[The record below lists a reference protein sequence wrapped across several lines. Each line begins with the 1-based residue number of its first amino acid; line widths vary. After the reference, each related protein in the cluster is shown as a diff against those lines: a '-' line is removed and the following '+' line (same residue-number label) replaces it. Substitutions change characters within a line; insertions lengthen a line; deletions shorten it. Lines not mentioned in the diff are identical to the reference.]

1 MADPITDAE
10 RAEVRRRHAAGE
22 TRNAIARAIGRSAST
37 VSKIARQAG
46 LRFEGGAR
54 VAVATE
60 ARRQDLA
67 ALRAELQRRLYA
79 RAATNLDRIEA
90 DAYTRTELLPN
101 GRTVRVVSDEPPAQ
115 DERHHAQA
123 ISSYLGSAQRLA
135 EVDAG
140 DGSAEARSMLAGVA
154 RGLAALLVD
163 EPDADDCGEG

>member
-10 RAEVRRRHAAGE
+10 RDEVRRRHAAGE
-22 TRNAIARAIGRSAST
+22 TRNQIARAMGRSTST
-37 VSKIARQAG
+37 VSKIAREGG

-67 ALRAELQRRLYA
+67 AQRTELQHRLYA
-79 RAATNLDRIEA
+79 RAAANLDRIEA
-90 DAYTRTELLPN
+90 PTYTRTELLPN
-101 GRTVRVVSDEPPAQ
+101 GRTVRLISDEPPAQ

-123 ISSYLGSAQRLA
+123 IGSYLGSAQRLA

-140 DGSAEARSMLAGVA
+140 DGATETRSVLGDVA
-154 RGLAALLVD
+154 RGLRALFAD
-163 EPDADDCGEG
+163 EPEGDDTGEG